1 MIPLPSNHVTRRRAA
16 RQFDNLVLEEKLVL
30 RLQDI
35 VLQLHLST
43 KSTRKRGDVTPAVL
57 RPRKR
62 RKGGVFA
69 TDRLSSWPRNWR
81 CLEELSAMLAD
92 AQGRGG
98 RPGQD
103 FHCTNME
110 PLLDRTAHSLI
121 RKPSEILR
129 EEPFCQPDPSNSLPP
144 LSFSIAGMSTSAS
157 SPGQPLS
164 F

>member
-1 MIPLPSNHVTRRRAA
+1 MIPLPSNHVTQAFCGSSA
-16 RQFDNLVLEEKLVL
+16 RQFDNLVSEEK
-30 RLQDI
+30 DI
-35 VLQLHLST
+35 VLQLHLPT

-98 RPGQD
+98 LRKARTGFPLCKHGTSSRQD
-103 FHCTNME
+103 STQFDKEAFRDLEGRAT
-110 PLLDRTAHSLI
+110 
-121 RKPSEILR
+121 
-129 EEPFCQPDPSNSLPP
+129 LPVR
-144 LSFSIAGMSTSAS
+144 SV
-157 SPGQPLS
+157 
-164 F
+164 